1 MLVKKF
7 KYILLLPILIIVA
20 AIIVGIFSGGLN
32 MGIDF
37 TGGNIMTIDVGEE
50 FDTDVIRESLVK
62 YDAEDAPVVKVG
74 DTMAEIRSKETDE
87 AKQQELSQNI
97 LEDIQQTY
105 PDAQIETIDRV
116 GGIASRE
123 LILNAFFAVLLACV
137 LMLIYI
143 WIRFTLFSGLSAI
156 ICLLHDIII
165 MTAVVCIV
173 RLQINSSYI
182 AACLT
187 IVGYSINNTIVLY
200 DRIRE
205 NESKLG
211 GKEYTQAQI
220 ADMSVK
226 QTLNRTINT
235 SVTTLIT
242 IAVLYILGVDS
253 IKEFA
258 LPIIVGL
265 IAGTY
270 SSVLM
275 AAPIWILLEKKFGK
289 KDKKGK
295 MLKRKRKVVR

>member
-1 MLVKKF
+1 MLIKKF

-20 AIIVGIFSGGLN
+20 AIIVGIFGGGLN

-37 TGGNIMTIDVGEE
+37 TGGNIMTLDIGEE
-50 FDTDVIRESLVK
+50 FDTDVIRDSLVK
-62 YDAEDAPVVKVG
+62 YNAEDAPVVKVG

-97 LEDIQQTY
+97 LEDVQKTY
-105 PDAQIETIDRV
+105 PEAKIETIDRV
-116 GGIASRE
+116 GGIASKE
-123 LILNAFFAVLLACV
+123 LILNAVSAVLLACV

-143 WIRFTLFSGLSAI
+143 WIRFALFSGLSAI

-205 NESKLG
+205 NESKLSSS
-211 GKEYTQAQI
+211 EYTQAQI

-265 IAGTY
+265 VAGTY

-275 AAPIWILLEKKFGK
+275 AAPIWMLLEKKLS
-289 KDKKGK
+289 KKGK
-295 MLKRKRKVVR
+295 KAKRKRKVVR